1 MNVIDYEDSFINE
14 WKKVFLWTWIV
25 FAVFSTLLLSNFISL
40 SISNKKKEIGILRA
54 VGAREGDVFKIF
66 IAESLTIAIICSI
79 LALVGTAFVCYAL
92 NSSVLE
98 QFGFAYISNNIPNNT
113 SNFYNWNTCCNICY
127 IVTCLKIARKKP
139 VDTIRSI

>member
-1 MNVIDYEDSFINE
+1 M
-14 WKKVFLWTWIV
+14 FLWTGIV
-25 FAVFSTLLLSNFISL
+25 LAVFSTLLLSNFISL

-66 IAESLTIAIICSI
+66 IAESLTIVIICSI

-98 QFGFAYISNNIPNNT
+98 KFGFAILVITFPT
-113 SNFYNWNTCCNICY
+113 ILLIFIIGILVAIFATLLP
-127 IVTCLKIARKKP
+127 VLKIARKKP

>member
-1 MNVIDYEDSFINE
+1 MNVIDSEDSFINE

-25 FAVFSTLLLSNFISL
+25 LAVFSTLLLSNFISL

-66 IAESLTIAIICSI
+66 IAESLTIVIICSI

-92 NSSVLE
+92 KIV
-98 QFGFAYISNNIPNNT
+98 AY
-113 SNFYNWNTCCNICY
+113 
-127 IVTCLKIARKKP
+127 
-139 VDTIRSI
+139 

>member
-1 MNVIDYEDSFINE
+1 MNVIDSEDSFINE

-40 SISNKKKEIGILRA
+40 SISNKKKKIGILRA

-66 IAESLTIAIICSI
+66 IAESLTIVIICSI

-98 QFGFAYISNNIPNNT
+98 QFGFAILVITFPT
-113 SNFYNWNTCCNICY
+113 ILLIFIIGILFAIFATMLP
-127 IVTCLKIARKKP
+127 VLKIACKKP
-139 VDTIRSI
+139 VDAIRSI

>member
-1 MNVIDYEDSFINE
+1 MNVIDSEDSFINE

-25 FAVFSTLLLSNFISL
+25 LAVFSTLLLSNFISL

-54 VGAREGDVFKIF
+54 VGARGSDVFKIF
-66 IAESLTIAIICSI
+66 IAESLTIVIICSI

-98 QFGFAYISNNIPNNT
+98 KFGFAILVITFPT
-113 SNFYNWNTCCNICY
+113 ILLIFIIGILVAIFATLLP
-127 IVTCLKIARKKP
+127 VLKIARKKP

>member
-1 MNVIDYEDSFINE
+1 MNVIDSEDSFINE
-14 WKKVFLWTWIV
+14 WKKVFLWTGIV
-25 FAVFSTLLLSNFISL
+25 LAVFSTLLLSNFISL

-98 QFGFAYISNNIPNNT
+98 QFGFAILVITFPT
-113 SNFYNWNTCCNICY
+113 ILL
-127 IVTCLKIARKKP
+127 IVILVAIFATLLPVLKIARKKP

>member
-1 MNVIDYEDSFINE
+1 MNVIDSEDSFINE
-14 WKKVFLWTWIV
+14 WKKVFLWTGIV
-25 FAVFSTLLLSNFISL
+25 LAVFSTLLLSNFISL

-66 IAESLTIAIICSI
+66 IAESLTIVIICSI

-98 QFGFAYISNNIPNNT
+98 KFGFAILVITFPT
-113 SNFYNWNTCCNICY
+113 ILLIFIIGILVAIFATLLP
-127 IVTCLKIARKKP
+127 VLKIARKKP

>member
-1 MNVIDYEDSFINE
+1 M
-14 WKKVFLWTWIV
+14 FLWTGIV
-25 FAVFSTLLLSNFISL
+25 LAVFSTLLLSNFISL

-66 IAESLTIAIICSI
+66 IAESLTIVIICSI

-98 QFGFAYISNNIPNNT
+98 KFGFAILVITFQTILLIFIIGILVAIFATLLP
-113 SNFYNWNTCCNICY
+113 
-127 IVTCLKIARKKP
+127 VLKIARKKP

>member
-1 MNVIDYEDSFINE
+1 MNG
-14 WKKVFLWTWIV
+14 KKVFLWTGIV
-25 FAVFSTLLLSNFISL
+25 LAVFSTLLLSNFISL

-66 IAESLTIAIICSI
+66 IAESLTIVIICSI

-98 QFGFAYISNNIPNNT
+98 KFGFAILVITFPT
-113 SNFYNWNTCCNICY
+113 ILLIFIIGILVAIFATLLP
-127 IVTCLKIARKKP
+127 VLKIARKKP

>member
-1 MNVIDYEDSFINE
+1 MNVIDFEDSFINE

-25 FAVFSTLLLSNFISL
+25 LAVFSTLLLSNFISL

-66 IAESLTIAIICSI
+66 IAESLTIVIICSI

-98 QFGFAYISNNIPNNT
+98 QFGFAILVITFTTILLIFIIGILVAIFATLLP
-113 SNFYNWNTCCNICY
+113 
-127 IVTCLKIARKKP
+127 VLKIARKKP